1 MTAHSANRN
10 GAQRARSKEL
20 QEEVARSLEREL
32 KLLADDRQERARMLG
47 LDIGTAA
54 SKVAGQA

>member
-1 MTAHSANRN
+1 MTTRPASRH

-32 KLLADDRQERARMLG
+32 KLLAEDRQERARMLG

-54 SKVAGQA
+54 AKVAGQA

>member
-1 MTAHSANRN
+1 MTAHPASSN

-32 KLLADDRQERARMLG
+32 KLLAEDRQERARMLG
-47 LDIGTAA
+47 LDIGAPVR
-54 SKVAGQA
+54 KVAGQA

>member
-1 MTAHSANRN
+1 MTAHPASPK

-32 KLLADDRQERARMLG
+32 KLLAEDRQDRARLLG
-47 LDIGTAA
+47 LDIQ
-54 SKVAGQA
+54 AGAKAGD